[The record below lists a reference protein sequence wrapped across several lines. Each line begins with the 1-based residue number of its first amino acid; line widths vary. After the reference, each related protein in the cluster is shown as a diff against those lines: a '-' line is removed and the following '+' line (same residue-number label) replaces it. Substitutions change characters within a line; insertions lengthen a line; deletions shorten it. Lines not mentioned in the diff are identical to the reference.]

1 MSQTPFFFTPAQ
13 QFSIIS
19 KPSWS
24 SLFVTSSSN
33 TYIFKPQQPNMT
45 HCHGTMTSPVSTL
58 IHGPFKALLNSDWS
72 ETAGLRKFEFDY
84 LKKNYNSHVVIC
96 TYCWKA
102 FSFLAATWSL
112 NYHLNSLHVFLDD
125 SHSAQ
130 TRLTSCLALL
140 ANVWIMLLTSPSSK
154 SIIIFCFKQWK
165 WKKQLNDFFKI
176 NSLCLVWRFWA
187 KFL

>member
-45 HCHGTMTSPVSTL
+45 HCHGTMMSPVSTL

-84 LKKNYNSHVVIC
+84 LKKKLQFTCCYLHILLEGVFFPSSHVELKLSSQLPACVSGWFTFRSDTTDELPGTIG
-96 TYCWKA
+96 KR
-102 FSFLAATWSL
+102 L
-112 NYHLNSLHVFLDD
+112 NNVLDF
-125 SHSAQ
+125 
-130 TRLTSCLALL
+130 TKVLKALL
-140 ANVWIMLLTSPSSK
+140 YFASNNESERNNWM
-154 SIIIFCFKQWK
+154 IFF
-165 WKKQLNDFFKI
+165 
-176 NSLCLVWRFWA
+176 
-187 KFL
+187 